1 MMSAQPHYQPQYN
14 NALLSPITASMD
26 LFQLLNVCESLAD
39 ELIECQTEIEQQ
51 ALCGRIAHCLEVMKT
66 TFDQPLPTHLVERLT
81 VEKEV
86 KIEVNHDSEILRQ
99 YCHALTQTLLSRAH
113 ALEVNRA
120 LTGMLFEL
128 LNELVEDLQAPR
140 FLRG

>member
-1 MMSAQPHYQPQYN
+1 MMSAQCFSQTQFN
-14 NALLSPITASMD
+14 CALLSPITASMD
-26 LFQLLNVCESLAD
+26 LFQLLDVCESLAD
-39 ELIECQTEIEQQ
+39 ELIECKKDTKHQ

-66 TFDQPLPTHLVERLT
+66 TFDQPLPAYLVDRLT
-81 VEKEV
+81 SEKEV
-86 KIEVNHDSEILRQ
+86 KIEVNHDSEIQRQ

-113 ALEVNRA
+113 TTEVNRA

-128 LNELVEDLQAPR
+128 INELVEDLQAPR